1 MRSLAFSVLLGVGLV
16 GCSGDEGNNNPNPN
30 PGTDTGTDVAP
41 NDTGSPADTGGPSD
55 SGSDTVGECLKD
67 IPTTYE
73 SPDYATNAA
82 EELKFRELN
91 KAMQDP
97 MKAAEGDVTKMPT
110 AASLKDLFAAGTVSL
125 KSATTTYYQ
134 GKVESVID
142 QFVEATNPA
151 WLPTDP
157 PVGKGGKYGN
167 WIFNQFGTD
176 LRQRVEK
183 GLFAATYY
191 NRALSLISDKSK
203 ITEATIDKLV
213 ALYGAHPSFP
223 QADKDVPN
231 PDVFVALYAK
241 RRDDKTK
248 PSGLYRNI
256 KGSLIKAK
264 AAVKAK
270 CDKERDEALA
280 AFLLDWEKVELATIV
295 YYLNDSATKLS
306 KDPPVVA
313 DQASGLHGL
322 GEAGAFVHGFRT
334 IANKKITDAEIDEL
348 LTTIR
353 SPHDGDAS
361 SYKFVTSFGTEAT
374 KLSTA
379 ITKIKTIY
387 GFTDAEVAAFKTN
400 Y

>member
-1 MRSLAFSVLLGVGLV
+1 MRFAAISVFVAVGLL
-16 GCSGDEGNNNPNPN
+16 GCSGDSDNNPNPS
-30 PGTDTGTDVAP
+30 PATDGGTDTAVGSDSAPPTDTGTLGDAP
-41 NDTGSPADTGGPSD
+41 VDTGT
-55 SGSDTVGECLKD
+55 CLKD
-67 IPTTYE
+67 VPTTYD

-82 EELKFRELN
+82 EDLKFRDLN

-97 MKAAEGDVTKMPT
+97 MKAAEANVTAMPT
-110 AASLKDLFAAGTVSL
+110 ASSLKDLFAAGTPSL
-125 KSATTTYYQ
+125 KSVTTSYYAT
-134 GKVESVID
+134 KIESIVD
-142 QFVEATNPA
+142 QFVAATNPA
-151 WLPTDP
+151 WVPTDP
-157 PVGKGGKYGN
+157 PVGTGGKYGN

-183 GLFAATYY
+183 GLFAGAYY
-191 NRALSLISDKSK
+191 NRAVALIADKSK

-241 RRDDKTK
+241 RRDDKTQ
-248 PSGLYRNI
+248 STGLYRKI
-256 KGSLIKAK
+256 KADLITAK
-264 AAVKAK
+264 AAVKQK
-270 CDKERDEALA
+270 CDAERDAALA
-280 AFLLDWEKVELATIV
+280 SFLLNWEKVELATIV

-313 DQASGLHGL
+313 DQASALHGL

-334 IANKKITDAEIDEL
+334 IANKKITDAEIDDL
-348 LTTIR
+348 LTTLR
-353 SPHDGDAS
+353 SPHEGDAS

-374 KLSTA
+374 KLTTA
-379 ITKIKTIY
+379 IGKIKTIY
-387 GFTDAEVAAFKTN
+387 GFTDAEIAAFKIN